1 MSAADSVY
9 AYANSLQRTV
19 ATAQFF
25 ITGAFPGCDVP
36 ASSGKMGTM
45 DPTFNPVI
53 TDNSPEFREKRSGD
67 GVRAAENAAGRKL
80 QAAGADDELRRFAVL
95 QREKTARW
103 RTRKIP
109 SAPTM
114 KKSRAYPGR

>member
-1 MSAADSVY
+1 
-9 AYANSLQRTV
+9 
-19 ATAQFF
+19 
-25 ITGAFPGCDVP
+25 
-36 ASSGKMGTM
+36 M

-53 TDNSPEFREKRSGD
+53 TDNSPEFREKALKAMETERQKMQLS
-67 GVRAAENAAGRKL
+67 ESYKL
-80 QAAGADDELRRFAVL
+80 LEQMTNYADSPSCK
-95 QREKTARW
+95 EKKSARW